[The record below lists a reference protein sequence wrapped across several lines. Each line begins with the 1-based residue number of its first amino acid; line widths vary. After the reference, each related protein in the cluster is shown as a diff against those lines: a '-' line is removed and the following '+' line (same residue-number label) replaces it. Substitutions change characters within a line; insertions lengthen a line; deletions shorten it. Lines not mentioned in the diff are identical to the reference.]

1 MVKTPEI
8 HSSPTETRILE
19 AAKTVFIENGLD
31 GTSMQQIADKASIN
45 KSLLHYYFR
54 NKEKLFNAVFSYAFR
69 QFIPQIQEILD
80 SGASIFV
87 KIEKIVSEYMGMLMK
102 NKFIPAF
109 VLHEINRNPDR
120 LFGIM
125 QDSGIDPNIIVNQ
138 FVAEIAK
145 GNIRP
150 IDPRHLIVNILSLCI
165 FPIAARPLI
174 QRILYS
180 NDSAAYQQFLEERKK
195 IVTEFIIHAIQ
206 V

>member
-1 MVKTPEI
+1 MVKTAEI
-8 HSSPTETRILE
+8 HSSPTEKRILE
-19 AAKTVFIENGLD
+19 AAKAVFIENGLD

-54 NKEKLFNAVFSYAFR
+54 NKEKLFNAVFSYAFK
-69 QFIPQIQEILD
+69 QFVPQIQEILD

-87 KIEKIVSEYMGMLMK
+87 KIEKIVAEYTGMLMK

-125 QDSGIDPNIIVNQ
+125 QDSGIDPNIIVDQ

-150 IDPRHLIVNILSLCI
+150 IDPKHLIVNILSLCI

-174 QRILYS
+174 QRILYN
-180 NDSAAYQQFLEERKK
+180 NDPAAYQQFLEERKK